1 MNVHFNQFE
10 SDARV
15 VCNVIQKD
23 NAARLG
29 YTEAPSL
36 LCIITP
42 LVHRTIQ
49 ESLLCEDTIRTL
61 TVYVC

>member
-36 LCIITP
+36 LYIIIP
-42 LVHRTIQ
+42 LFHRTIQ
-49 ESLLCEDTIRTL
+49 ESLLCEIRTL